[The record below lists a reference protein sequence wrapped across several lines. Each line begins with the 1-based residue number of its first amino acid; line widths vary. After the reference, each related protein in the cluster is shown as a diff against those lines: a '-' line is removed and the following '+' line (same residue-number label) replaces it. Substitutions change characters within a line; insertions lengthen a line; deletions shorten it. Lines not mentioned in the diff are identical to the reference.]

1 MSDYLSTTPADG
13 TLAARC
19 RLKESSAFPLE
30 GQFQTKYITHR
41 GAERIKK

>member
-19 RLKESSAFPLE
+19 RPKESSAFPLE